1 MYVQKGERNGLGC
14 VGGGS
19 LLLLCR
25 RSRWKEVCGN
35 LVNFIAFF
43 TKRGGGG
50 DLDGD

>member
-1 MYVQKGERNGLGC
+1 MYVQEGDKWGGAC
-14 VGGGS
+14 GGS

-43 TKRGGGG
+43 TKGRG